1 MTTAQQR
8 ITLDDPMDLLV
19 LPVAA
24 GEQADDED
32 GRKFDPDQPR
42 DPDGKFGDGA
52 GVDVDLPDLDDE
64 EDGDGE
70 VGEEDHYD
78 NDRLPAA
85 YREKYG
91 NVVEQVDVGGDTDL
105 YIAKTDKGGFHIA
118 KGVEDRQVL
127 TELDDEAAGSIA
139 EFAALYAENQP
150 DFHIKVPGTDVTMHS
165 ADGGVRLDWA
175 DGTNSTL
182 TSDDVDY
189 LVDGLVSMTPGLEGD
204 DED

>member
-1 MTTAQQR
+1 VTVEAEVRQ
-8 ITLDDPMDLLV
+8 ILADL
-19 LPVAA
+19 
-24 GEQADDED
+24 GF
-32 GRKFDPDQPR
+32 RFDPNQPR

-52 GVDVDLPDLDDE
+52 GVDVDLPDPDDE
-64 EDGDGE
+64 EDDDGE

-91 NVVEQVDVGGDTDL
+91 DVVEQVDVGGGTDL

-118 KGVEDRQVL
+118 KGVEDRTVL
-127 TELDDEAAGSIA
+127 TKLDDEAAASIA

-165 ADGGVRLDWA
+165 AGDGGVRLDWA
-175 DGTNSTL
+175 DGTSSDL
-182 TSDDVDY
+182 TADDVDY
-189 LVDGLVSMTPGLEGD
+189 LADGLMSMIPELEGD

>member
-1 MTTAQQR
+1 VTLQLR
-8 ITLDDPMDLLV
+8 IRSVLEDL
-19 LPVAA
+19 
-24 GEQADDED
+24 GF
-32 GRKFDPDQPR
+32 RFDPNQPR
-42 DPDGKFGDGA
+42 DPDGKFGNGA
-52 GVDVDLPDLDDE
+52 GVDLDVPDLDDE
-64 EDGDGE
+64 DDEEAESDA
-70 VGEEDHYD
+70 EDHYD

-91 NVVEQVDVGGDTDL
+91 DVVEQVDVGGDTDL
-105 YIAKTDKGGFHIA
+105 FIAKTDKGGFHIA
-118 KGVEDRQVL
+118 KGVEDRTVL

-150 DFHIKVPGTDVTMHS
+150 DFHIKVPGTEVTMHS
-165 ADGGVRLDWA
+165 AGDGGVRLDWA
-175 DGTNSTL
+175 DGTSTDL